1 MTSIMEAWKEPA
13 VLLRRSEP
21 KRDPLGVVYRTHDVQ
36 EIELNPVLVATNE
49 STNREDLGEDLGT
62 RGEVTVYWDDREAAP
77 SSILPGDRV
86 RLRGGTWEPVG
97 ALVGYPL
104 GVYLRLRKE
113 EPRER

>member
-13 VLLRRSEP
+13 TLLRRSEP
-21 KRDPLGVVYRTHDVQ
+21 KHDPLGVAYRTNEVL
-36 EIELNPVLVATNE
+36 EIELAPVLVATTDSENRLDTGE
-49 STNREDLGEDLGT
+49 DYGIRED
-62 RGEVTVYWDDREAAP
+62 VTIYWDDREAAP

-113 EPRER
+113 EPRE

>member
-21 KRDPLGVVYRTHDVQ
+21 KRDPLGVVFRTHDVQ

-62 RGEVTVYWDDREAAP
+62 REEVTVYWDNRDDAP
-77 SSILPGDRV
+77 GTLLPGDRV

>member
-1 MTSIMEAWKEPA
+1 MTSIMDTWKEPA
-13 VLLRRSEP
+13 TLLRRSEP

-49 STNREDLGEDLGT
+49 SANQEDTGEDYGI
-62 RGEVTVYWDDREAAP
+62 REEVTVYWDDRDDAP
-77 SSILPGDRV
+77 GAILPGDRV

-104 GVYLRLRKE
+104 GVYLRLQKE

>member
-1 MTSIMEAWKEPA
+1 MTSIMDAWKEPA
-13 VLLRRSEP
+13 TLLRRSEP
-21 KRDPLGVVYRTHDVQ
+21 KRDPLGVAYRTHDVQ

-49 STNREDLGEDLGT
+49 SANREDTGEDYGI
-62 RGEVTVYWDDREAAP
+62 REEITVYWDDRDDVPGA
-77 SSILPGDRV
+77 ILPGDRV

>member
-13 VLLRRSEP
+13 TLLRRSEP
-21 KRDPLGVVYRTHDVQ
+21 KHDPLGVAYRTNEVR
-36 EIELNPVLVATNE
+36 EIELAPVLVATTDSENHPDTGE
-49 STNREDLGEDLGT
+49 DYGIRED
-62 RGEVTVYWDDREAAP
+62 VTIYWDDREAAP

-113 EPRER
+113 EPRE

>member
-1 MTSIMEAWKEPA
+1 MTSIMDTWKEPA
-13 VLLRRSEP
+13 TLLRRSEP

-62 RGEVTVYWDDREAAP
+62 REEVTVYWDNRDDAP
-77 SSILPGDRV
+77 GAILPGDRV
-86 RLRGGTWEPVG
+86 RLRDGTWEPVG

>member
-21 KRDPLGVVYRTHDVQ
+21 KRDPLGVVFRTHDVQ

-62 RGEVTVYWDDREAAP
+62 REEVTVYWDNREAAP

>member
-1 MTSIMEAWKEPA
+1 MTSIMDAWKEPA
-13 VLLRRSEP
+13 TLLRRSEP
-21 KRDPLGVVYRTHDVQ
+21 KHDPLGVAYRTHDVQ

-49 STNREDLGEDLGT
+49 SANREDTGEDYGI
-62 RGEVTVYWDDREAAP
+62 REEITVYWDNRDDAP
-77 SSILPGDRV
+77 GAILPGDRV

>member
-1 MTSIMEAWKEPA
+1 MTSIIDAWKEPA
-13 VLLRRSEP
+13 TLLRRSEP

-49 STNREDLGEDLGT
+49 SANREDLGEDYGI
-62 RGEVTVYWDDREAAP
+62 REEITVYWDDRDDAP
-77 SSILPGDRV
+77 GAILPGDRI

-97 ALVGYPL
+97 TLVGYPL